1 MPTYEYVCTNGHT
14 VIEERRMSDEES
26 ISTCSA
32 PKCNESIRRVYS
44 LPSISF
50 KGSGFYSTGG

>member
-1 MPTYEYVCTNGHT
+1 MATYEYVCTNGHT
-14 VIEERRMSDEES
+14 VIEERRMSDEET

-32 PKCNESIRRVYS
+32 PECNESIRRVYS

-50 KGSGFYSTGG
+50 K